1 MTVWKSIEE
10 ILNENPNIMINIEK
24 VHGMQ
29 SCLSITMMLIDQ
41 QTLRSIYKIRRIV
54 DYKALKT
61 QLSETNYEDAIA
73 KHVENMYLE
82 LKTKTEENKA

>member
-24 VHGMQ
+24 TYGMQ
-29 SCLSITMMLIDQ
+29 SCLSIKMRLIDPL
-41 QTLRSIYKIRRIV
+41 TFRSIYNIKRIV
-54 DYKALKT
+54 DYNELKIR
-61 QLSETNYEDAIA
+61 LGETNYENTIA

-82 LKTKTEENKA
+82 LKTKKGE